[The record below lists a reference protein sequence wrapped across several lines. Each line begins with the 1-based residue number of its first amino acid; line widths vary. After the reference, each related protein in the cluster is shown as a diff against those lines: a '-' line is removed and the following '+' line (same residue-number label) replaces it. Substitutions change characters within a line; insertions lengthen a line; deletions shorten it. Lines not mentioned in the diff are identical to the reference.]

1 MLSCVEDSGTFD
13 YVVSKHLMQPGD
25 PLPRGFYERP
35 ADQVASALLGHWLVR
50 RVEGRVVAGLI
61 TETEAYLHDDPAC
74 HAAPGPTQRNRA
86 MFGPGGHA
94 YIYLIYGLHYC
105 VNAVCQPAGTG
116 EAVLIRAIETRIGIE
131 QVKGRRGNVAEEQ
144 LTNGPAKVCQALD
157 ITRVLDGADLTG
169 FLSPLAIHENLS
181 VKADRKQLGPVITS
195 TRIGITKAAD
205 LRLRFYLARAP
216 VLRRDRKAE
225 LRLKIS

>member
-1 MLSCVEDSGTFD
+1 MGTFEF
-13 YVVSKHLMQPGD
+13 VVANNLKEPGD

-35 ADQVASALLGHWLVR
+35 ADEVASALLGHWLLR
-50 RVEGRVVAGLI
+50 RAEGRVVAGLI
-61 TETEAYLHDDPAC
+61 TETEAYLQDDPAC
-74 HAAPGPTQRNRA
+74 HAAPGPTQRNRV

-94 YIYLIYGLHYC
+94 YVYLIYGLHYC

-116 EAVLIRAIETRIGIE
+116 EAVLIRAIETRIGLE
-131 QVKGRRGNVAEEQ
+131 HVQGRRGNVADEQ

-157 ITRVLDGADLTG
+157 ITRALDGADLTD
-169 FLSPLAIHENLS
+169 FLSALAIHENLS
-181 VKADRKQLGPVITS
+181 VEADRKRLGPVITS

-205 LRLRFYLARAP
+205 LRLRFYLAGAP

-225 LRLKIS
+225 SRLKIF